1 MNICGK
7 AIQNPKIDDRV
18 TDLAR
23 MFYISKYVCASQSS
37 RNHNYRSF
45 QNLRGRKFNEFRMI
59 AYVNSASCSNH
70 SPQRD
75 KNK

>member
-37 RNHNYRSF
+37 RNHNTEVFRIF
-45 QNLRGRKFNEFRMI
+45 AGRNFNEFRMI
-59 AYVNSASCSNH
+59 AYVNSASC
-70 SPQRD
+70 
-75 KNK
+75 